1 MKIFFSILLALG
13 LLFSS
18 YAYALDNSF
27 VNIRSKIFEES
38 KEIKALLTTS
48 KDAVLLSSMW
58 DSCIMTIRELD
69 AYFYMLGI
77 FNTIKER
84 DLSEDAGIFLSR
96 WLSEIKAGGE
106 LNIRILTES
115 AYPTEGQAAIHIAR
129 LKNYLGEL
137 NKKIDSELNKI
148 SLLRE
153 AIKRK
158 TKPR

>member
-1 MKIFFSILLALG
+1 MKKAIFILLALG

-18 YAYALDNSF
+18 YVYALDNSF
-27 VNIRSKIFEES
+27 VNIRSKIFEEA

-48 KDAVLLSSMW
+48 KDAILLSSMW
-58 DSCIMTIRELD
+58 DSCLMTIRELD
-69 AYFYMLGI
+69 AYFHMLGI
-77 FNTIKER
+77 FNTIKEQ
-84 DLSEDAGIFLSR
+84 DLSEDAVIFLSR
-96 WLSEIKAGGE
+96 WLSEIKAGSE

-115 AYPTEGQAAIHIAR
+115 AYPTESQVAIHIAR
-129 LKNYLGEL
+129 LKNYFGEL

-158 TKPR
+158 KK